1 MTLVEKLRRGLEQLD
16 MQLPADNE
24 SKLIAFLELLNHWN
38 RSFNLTAIREPGQM
52 VAAHLLDSLI
62 IRPWL
67 VGSRVLVVGSG
78 AGMPGI
84 PLAIAEPER
93 FFVLLD
99 STAKRCR
106 FLTQACLELGLK
118 NVQVENHRVE
128 DYLVSQDQAPSYT
141 TITARAFSSL
151 DKFVASAGRLLAADG
166 RLLAM
171 KGRLQHDEMKA
182 LRAGWQI
189 ESIENLVVPGLSAD
203 RHLLIVTRQ

>member
-1 MTLVEKLRRGLEQLD
+1 MTLVGKLRRGLDQLD
-16 MQLPADNE
+16 MQLPADDE

-67 VGSRVLVVGSG
+67 VGSRVLDVGSG
-78 AGMPGI
+78 AGLPGI

-99 STAKRCR
+99 STANRCR
-106 FLTQACLELGLK
+106 FLTQACLELDLK

-128 DYLVSQDQAPSYT
+128 DYLVSPDQAPSYT

-182 LRAGWQI
+182 LPAGWQI